1 MNIFFMIVLAAL
13 AESLVSFSGGILA
26 FLSQE
31 KIKKFAHF
39 VVSFAV
45 GALLGVALL
54 ELIPEAAEMASLEMI
69 MPLVL
74 FGILVFFVLEK
85 FLFWYH
91 CHDGRCPVHTYNYL
105 ILWGDFLHNFIDG
118 AIIALTF
125 LADVQLGILTTIAV
139 IFHEIPQEIGDF
151 GILLH
156 GGFSRGK
163 ALFYNF
169 IISLGTIAG
178 ALLAY
183 VFGAYLQGYIP
194 FTLAVIAGN
203 FIYLAATDL
212 MPELHEPNT
221 KLYHSVVQIALIALG
236 AVLVMLPE
244 FLPLGI

>member
-1 MNIFFMIVLAAL
+1 MIVLAAL

-26 FLSQE
+26 FLSHE

-54 ELIPEAAEMASLEMI
+54 ELIPEAVGMTSLEMT

-91 CHDGRCPVHTYNYL
+91 CHDGQCPVHTYNYL

-125 LADVQLGILTTIAV
+125 MADVRLGVLTTIAV

-156 GGFSRGK
+156 GGFSKAK

-169 IISLGTIAG
+169 LISLGTIAG

-183 VFGAYLQGYIP
+183 AFGSFLESYIP
-194 FTLAVIAGN
+194 FALAIIAGN

-221 KLYHSVVQIALIALG
+221 KLSHSVAQIALIAFG
-236 AVLVMLPE
+236 AVLVMLPD
-244 FLPLGI
+244 FLGLGH